1 MSISR
6 RTSSLRLTLA
16 ALALTG
22 AVACNQA
29 DSAPTSELERDLEQT
44 KMAEMEMANRS
55 AARTDVVSS
64 VERIPVGT
72 RQPVVTAPS
81 NPIPEKPAP
90 EVAPL
95 PDINGIPSDRPRPPE
110 QTKPTRKGPY
120 KSTSEVIRNAPFP
133 INP

>member
-1 MSISR
+1 MSISL
-6 RTSSLRLTLA
+6 RTSSLRLSFA
-16 ALALTG
+16 ALALCG
-22 AVACNQA
+22 VAACNQA
-29 DSAPTSELERDLEQT
+29 DSATTTDLERDLEQT

-55 AARTDVVSS
+55 GARTDIVSS
-64 VERIPVGT
+64 VERIPTGE
-72 RQPVVTAPS
+72 RQPVVKAPA

-110 QTKPTRKGPY
+110 LSKPARKGPY